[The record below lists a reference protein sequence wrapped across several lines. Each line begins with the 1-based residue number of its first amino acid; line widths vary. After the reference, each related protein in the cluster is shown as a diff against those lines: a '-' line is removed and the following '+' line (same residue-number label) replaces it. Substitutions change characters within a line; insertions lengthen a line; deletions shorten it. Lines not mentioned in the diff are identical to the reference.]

1 MLLLLMLT
9 IVAVQ
14 DLDGN
19 ENRKALTENINL
31 QEMYNFFTGDVVAQI
46 FLTRIVGQ
54 VGKHIAY
61 HHHSVLF

>member
-9 IVAVQ
+9 IVAAQ

-19 ENRKALTENINL
+19 ENRKVSTENINL
-31 QEMYNFFTGDVVAQI
+31 EEMYNFFTGDVVAQI

-54 VGKHIAY
+54 VGKH
-61 HHHSVLF
+61 